1 MTPKIPERVLWIT
14 DRYPPQRGGMAVSCG
29 RQVEGLR
36 ARGIAVDVL
45 ALAAPTVTEP
55 RVEIRDGAHADLLI
69 PAENEA
75 GMEAN
80 QSWIA
85 VQMRSRK
92 IGGYSHVVGFG
103 AAVGGFHAATFGAW
117 LGVPSVV
124 LVRGNDLDRDWFL
137 PHRGALVREAFGR
150 AHAIGAV
157 SQEKVRRLEALYPG
171 KRVAWTPN
179 SVDAARWQLLPADR
193 VRRTEIRR
201 LLQCG
206 DGERVIGLFGELKA
220 KKRIPFWLEAVRDA
234 GALERIRLL
243 VVGTLDAATS
253 AILDDAAIAPRSLRI
268 PFCAPDQLAGL
279 YAAADYVA
287 IPSMFEGMPN
297 VLLEAMACGC
307 VPIVSDAGAMGEVV
321 DDGVTGFVFAGDDRE
336 AVGEATLRALGQ
348 SSEELAAMSAR
359 VAAHVANAFT
369 LGRELDALLALLA

>member
-1 MTPKIPERVLWIT
+1 MTPKIPERVLWVT

-45 ALAAPTVTEP
+45 ALGAPGAVES
-55 RVEIRDGAHADLLI
+55 RVEIRDGGHADLLI
-69 PAENEA
+69 SAENEA

-92 IGGYSHVVGFG
+92 IGGYSHLIGFG
-103 AAVGGFHAATFGAW
+103 AAVGGFHAVTFGAW
-117 LGVPSVV
+117 LGVPATV

-137 PHRGALVREAFGR
+137 PHRGALVREAFVR

-157 SQEKVRRLEALYPG
+157 SREKVLRLQSLYPG

-193 VRRTEIRR
+193 VRWTEIRG

-206 DGERVIGLFGELKA
+206 GGERVIGLFGELKA
-220 KKRIPFWLEAVRDA
+220 KKRIPFWLEAIRDA
-234 GALERIRLL
+234 GLLDRIRLL

-307 VPIVSDAGAMGEVV
+307 VPMVSDAGAMGEVV
-321 DDGVTGFVFAGDDRE
+321 EDGVTGFVFAGDDRE
-336 AVGEATLRALGQ
+336 AIGAAAGRTLRQ
-348 SSEELAAMSAR
+348 SAEELAAMSAR
-359 VAAHVANAFT
+359 AVDHVSNAFT
-369 LGRELDALLALLA
+369 LDRELDSLLALLS